1 MVLHLLDCLRP
12 CGAKTTTDRVSGG
25 TGMID
30 SKMARMNFPFNALD
44 AGTIPHRFGDVYN
57 MLEVCEQHGR

>member
-1 MVLHLLDCLRP
+1 
-12 CGAKTTTDRVSGG
+12 
-25 TGMID
+25 MID
-30 SKMARMNFPFNALD
+30 SKMARMNFPFNVLD